1 MEKELNMPSKKE
13 KKRAAQAARAAQEE
27 QQRKINEFKNKAES
41 LYKKIQGEMDA
52 NSEDTPTTIFEKLVN
67 ILHTYPSISKLISVL
82 KEKSPETVA
91 GELSNRLQNENATP
105 EDLLTY
111 ESLKE
116 YVLGQ
121 TRQEAEQIKIQ
132 AQQEAAQITTQ
143 AQQEVATKE
152 QEKGAIQVE
161 IDTLN
166 GQKTQLNT
174 DVSTLTTQ
182 KEGLET
188 TNANLQTR
196 NEQLQQEIKAA
207 EPKKQELEQR
217 EQSVKEKEADVNRRL
232 DANTTAAKSIQVFR
246 QLITKDMNLA
256 ARAERNER
264 LAERYRS
271 KCQDLTQQ
279 VQDLNQERRLYT
291 NADRVIE
298 AYQVQDK
305 ERLLASTLEKVEHL
319 ESEIETQKDTL
330 ITQKNAEVS
339 TLKQAYQDLKNLNDN
354 LQVQLQHLRATQQI
368 NQEQEEKISLLEQK
382 ANYFKQIND
391 QMKAW
396 MEKGNQAEC
405 PALSAL
411 DITMPAK
418 VDIHNATIGRQPQHI
433 NSLKALADYLYAF
446 CVNPPKKDFD
456 NNELN
461 LEPLYYKRDDICAF
475 IAGLGIGKL
484 TILQGTSG
492 VGKSS
497 LPKRIGRALYLPEYT
512 KDTYPN
518 VIAVGSSWRERD
530 EMFGYYNDF
539 SKKFK
544 AKEFTC
550 AVYKANF
557 YPDRPY
563 FIVLDEMNLS
573 RVEYYF
579 ADILSGI
586 DTEKGIS
593 VRLLDSEEMQE
604 NWPKYLKNGE
614 LTIPE
619 NVYFIGTANI
629 DSSTMDITDKV
640 YDRANVLSFHEIAP
654 EPDNKPETP
663 KFQTISFSGLQNMF
677 SKINSLDKLPE
688 IYVETK
694 KTLEKLD
701 IFVGYRMEK
710 QLKKFIRIFEACG
723 GEAKNAE
730 DIFIVNKILRKLEG
744 KEGKEDAK
752 KSFRDLEGRYDA
764 DNYERCKKFLKKW
777 NDEQFPKEDNN

>member
-1 MEKELNMPSKKE
+1 MGKKH
-13 KKRAAQAARAAQEE
+13 KQ
-27 QQRKINEFKNKAES
+27 KNKNNQSPVKATPEKQQQQNLINS
-41 LYKKIQGEMDA
+41 LRDKIKGEIVEGATETVDE
-52 NSEDTPTTIFEKLVN
+52 NLEKLLGV
-67 ILHTYPSISKLISVL
+67 VL
-82 KEKSPETVA
+82 KYSIKNLIPVLEKNNPETIA

-105 EDLLTY
+105 EDLLRCGQ
-111 ESLKE
+111 LKA
-116 YVLGQ
+116 YIVDQ
-121 TRQEAEQIKIQ
+121 T
-132 AQQEAAQITTQ
+132 
-143 AQQEVATKE
+143 QQEVNTK
-152 QEKGAIQVE
+152 QQQRDAIQGE
-161 IDTLN
+161 IETLE
-166 GQKTQLNT
+166 GQKTRLNT
-174 DVSTLTTQ
+174 EVGTLTAE
-182 KEGLET
+182 KKGLEKT
-188 TNANLQTR
+188 KGELQKKKEELE
-196 NEQLQQEIKAA
+196 NEIQGL
-207 EPKKQELEQR
+207 EPKKQELAQR

-246 QLITKDMNLA
+246 KLITKDMNQA
-256 ARAERNER
+256 ARAERNAR

-271 KCQDLTQQ
+271 KCQDLTKQ
-279 VQDLNQERRLYT
+279 VEVLNQERELYT
-291 NADRVIE
+291 NADKVIE
-298 AYQVQDK
+298 AYQVQEK
-305 ERLLASTLEKVEHL
+305 GRLLDSTLDKVKHL
-319 ESEIETQKDTL
+319 ESEIETQRKTL
-330 ITQKNAEVS
+330 TTQKDQEVA
-339 TLKQAYQDLKNLNDN
+339 TLKQGIEELERLNDA

-396 MEKGNQAEC
+396 IEKGNKAEC

-411 DITMPAK
+411 DSTMPAK
-418 VDIHNATIGRQPQHI
+418 VDIYNATIGRSLQHI
-433 NSLKALADYLYAF
+433 NSLRALADYLYAF

-512 KDTYPN
+512 KDAYPN

-586 DTEKGIS
+586 DTEKGIP

-654 EPDNKPETP
+654 EPANKPEPP
-663 KFQTISFSGLQNMF
+663 KIQTISFSGLQNMF
-677 SKINSLDKLPE
+677 NNIGSLAELPE
-688 IYVETK
+688 IYVQTK
-694 KTLEKLD
+694 ETLEELD

-710 QLKKFIRIFEACG
+710 QLKKFIPIFAACG

-744 KEGKEDAK
+744 KEGKEK
-752 KSFRDLEGRYDA
+752 VKEWFRELERLYREGKYW
-764 DNYERCKKFLKKW
+764 RCEKFLKEW